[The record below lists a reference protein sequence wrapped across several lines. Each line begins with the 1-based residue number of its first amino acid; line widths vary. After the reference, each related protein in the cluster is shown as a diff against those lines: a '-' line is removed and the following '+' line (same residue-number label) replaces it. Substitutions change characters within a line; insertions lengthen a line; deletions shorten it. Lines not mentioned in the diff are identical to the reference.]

1 FESGTPKF
9 LISQLKERMVY
20 DLSAVEV
27 TFAEADS
34 FDLDQLSLETL
45 LLQTGYL
52 TIKQIDEFNI
62 YHLGY
67 PNMEVEE
74 SMMQYLLA
82 AFSHSKSKVALAYE
96 IVTAVE
102 RNDVELLV
110 STING
115 LFGSIPYQL
124 FSPEAERYFHAIIF
138 LAFRLCGFHI
148 DAEVSVAGGRVD
160 AVMRYQ
166 ERVYV
171 FEFKLNDSAESALKQ
186 IHQRGYYHAFK
197 QEGKEVYLVGMS
209 FSGQTKSITQWKM
222 EKV

>member
-1 FESGTPKF
+1 
-9 LISQLKERMVY
+9 
-20 DLSAVEV
+20 
-27 TFAEADS
+27 
-34 FDLDQLSLETL
+34 

-82 AFSHSKSKVALAYE
+82 AFSNRYPVGALAIG
-96 IVTAVE
+96 IVRALRGHQMEKV
-102 RNDVELLV
+102 VQ
-110 STING
+110 SINA